1 MSGSSNNRA
10 RIVRRHWLAWMGLC
24 VALAIHIADEALTD
38 FLAFQNPTVLA
49 LREKYPFLPLPLFT
63 FEVWLS
69 LLIFAVV
76 ALTAV
81 SYFVWKGRW
90 AMRPISYAFAGFM
103 FLNALLHIAIS
114 LYMRELV
121 SGVYSSPLLLVASI
135 ALITSTRAFKNVPRK
150 VKTGDINS

>member
-1 MSGSSNNRA
+1 
-10 RIVRRHWLAWMGLC
+10 MGMC
-24 VALAIHIADEALTD
+24 GALAVHVVDEAATD
-38 FLAFQNPTVLA
+38 FLAFQNPNVLA
-49 LREKYPFLPLPLFT
+49 LREKYPFLPLPVFT

-114 LYMRELV
+114 IYMGELV
-121 SGVYSSPLLLVASI
+121 SGVYSSPLLVAASI
-135 ALITSTRAFKNVPRK
+135 VLFASTRAFKNLQRLES
-150 VKTGDINS
+150 TR